1 MPGASERMSEST
13 QAAGTSGAFVPGPRT
28 ECAPTGH
35 GPLDGVRLAVKDLI
49 DVGGAVTGGG
59 NPDWAS
65 SHTEARADAPCVA
78 ALRAA
83 GARVVG
89 KTVTDELAFSLEGEN
104 AFFGTPVH
112 PLDPERLPGGSSSG
126 SAVAVA
132 WGEADLALGTDT
144 GGSVRVPASFCGLFA
159 LRPTHGRI
167 PLDGVLPFA
176 PSLDTVGW
184 FARDAALL
192 RSAGQV
198 LLGRGTPTQRGRPL
212 KLCIASDALDLA
224 SSPVRAALRSWAAQA
239 GIHEE
244 RCTFGNDGAHGAHS
258 WREWLTAYATLQ
270 GLEIRTQLGPWI
282 RARRPHF
289 GPTIAPRFAGA
300 LALDEGLL
308 PRWRDWRMAEAQ
320 ALRERLGP
328 DEAWLLPAAPTVALH
343 RASGAEER
351 GSFYEHALALGALA
365 GLAGLPQL
373 VLPLCQA
380 EGLPVGLSFISA
392 PGNDERLLDLAV
404 ALSLPKE
411 TRF

>member
-1 MPGASERMSEST
+1 MSEST
-13 QAAGTSGAFVPGPRT
+13 QATGTSGAFVPGPWT
-28 ECAPTGH
+28 ERAPTGH
-35 GPLDGVRLAVKDLI
+35 GLLDGVRLAVKDLI

-65 SHTEARADAPCVA
+65 SHAETRADAPCVA

-144 GGSVRVPASFCGLFA
+144 GGSVRVPASFCGVHA

-167 PLDGVLPFA
+167 ALDGVLPFA

-184 FARDAALL
+184 FARDATLL
-192 RSAGQV
+192 HSAGQV
-198 LLGRGTPTQRGRPL
+198 LLGSRPKQTVRPL
-212 KLCIASDALDLA
+212 KLCIAGDALDLA
-224 SSPVRAALRSWAAQA
+224 SAPVRAALRDWARDA
-239 GIHEE
+239 GIREE
-244 RCTFGNDGAHGAHS
+244 RRAFGAGGPPA
-258 WREWLTAYATLQ
+258 WRDWLTAYATLQ
-270 GLEIRTQLGPWI
+270 GLEIRTHLGPWI
-282 RARRPHF
+282 HARRPTF
-289 GPTIAPRFAGA
+289 GPAIAARFAGA
-300 LALDEGLL
+300 LALDETLW
-308 PRWRDWRMAEAQ
+308 PRWRAWRINAAQ

-328 DEAWLLPAAPTVALH
+328 DEAWLLPAAPTVALS
-343 RASGAEER
+343 RAAGAEER
-351 GSFYEHALALGALA
+351 NAFYEHALALGALA

-380 EGLPVGLSFISA
+380 QGLPVGLSFISA
-392 PGNDERLLDLAV
+392 PGNDESLLDLAV
-404 ALSLPKE
+404 ALSPPKE

>member
-1 MPGASERMSEST
+1 MSGTAERPS
-13 QAAGTSGAFVPGPRT
+13 GTSGAFVPGART
-28 ECAPTGH
+28 ERAPTGH
-35 GPLDGVRLAVKDLI
+35 GLLDGVRLAVKDLI

-59 NPDWAS
+59 NPDWAAAQS
-65 SHTEARADAPCVA
+65 GAAADAPCVA
-78 ALRAA
+78 ALRDA

-104 AFFGTPVH
+104 AFFGTPMH
-112 PLDPERLPGGSSSG
+112 PHDPERLPGGSSSG

-144 GGSVRVPASFCGLFA
+144 GGSVRVPASFCGLHA

-167 PLDGVLPFA
+167 ALDGVLPFA

-198 LLGRGTPTQRGRPL
+198 LLGHSPKPARPPL
-212 KLCIASDALDLA
+212 TLCIARDALDLA
-224 SSPVRAALRSWAAQA
+224 TPPVREALLDWARRA
-239 GIHEE
+239 GIREE
-244 RCTFGNDGAHGAHS
+244 RQAFGDDDMHGTHNAPS
-258 WREWLTAYATLQ
+258 WRDWLTAYATLQ
-270 GLEIRTQLGPWI
+270 GLEIRTHLGPWI
-282 RARRPHF
+282 RARRPRF

-300 LALDEGLL
+300 LALDDALW
-308 PRWRDWRMAEAQ
+308 PRWRDWRIRAAQ

-328 DEAWLLPAAPTVALH
+328 DEAWLLPAAPTVALS
-343 RASGAEER
+343 RAAGAEER
-351 GSFYEHALALGALA
+351 NAFYEHALALGALA

-380 EGLPVGLSFISA
+380 QGLPVGLSFISA
-392 PGNDERLLDLAV
+392 PGNDERLLDLAM
-404 ALSLPKE
+404 ALSPPKE

>member
-1 MPGASERMSEST
+1 MSGAAERPS
-13 QAAGTSGAFVPGPRT
+13 GTSGAFVPGARA
-28 ECAPTGH
+28 ERAPTGH
-35 GPLDGVRLAVKDLI
+35 GPLTGIRLAVKDLI

-59 NPDWAS
+59 NSDWAN
-65 SHTEARADAPCVA
+65 SHAEAAADAPCVA

-112 PLDPERLPGGSSSG
+112 PFDPRRLPGGSSSG
-126 SAVAVA
+126 SAVAVT
-132 WGEADLALGTDT
+132 WNEADLALGTDT
-144 GGSVRVPASFCGLFA
+144 GGSVRVPASFCGVHA

-167 PLDGVLPFA
+167 ALDGVLPFA

-198 LLGRGTPTQRGRPL
+198 LLGHSRNSATPPL
-212 KLCIASDALDLA
+212 TLCIARDALDLA
-224 SSPVRAALRSWAAQA
+224 TPPVREALLDWAGHA
-239 GIHEE
+239 GIREE
-244 RCTFGNDGAHGAHS
+244 RQAFGDGDMHS
-258 WREWLTAYATLQ
+258 MQGTHSAAPWRDWLTAYATLQ
-270 GLEIRTQLGPWI
+270 GLEIRTHLGPWI
-282 RARRPHF
+282 RARRPRF

-300 LALDEGLL
+300 LALDEALW
-308 PRWRDWRMAEAQ
+308 PRWRDWRIQAAQ
-320 ALRERLGP
+320 ALRDRLGP
-328 DEAWLLPAAPTVALH
+328 NEAWLLPAAPTVALQ
-343 RASGAEER
+343 RTASAEER
-351 GSFYEHALALGALA
+351 GAFYEHALALGALA

-380 EGLPVGLSFISA
+380 QGLPVGLSFISA

-404 ALSLPKE
+404 ALSPPKE